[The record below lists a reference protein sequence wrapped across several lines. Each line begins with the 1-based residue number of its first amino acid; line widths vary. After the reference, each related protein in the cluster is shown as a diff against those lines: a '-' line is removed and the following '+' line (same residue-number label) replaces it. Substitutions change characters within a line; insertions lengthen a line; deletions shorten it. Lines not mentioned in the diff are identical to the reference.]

1 MSDSSRPS
9 TPSNAAARIPGATG
23 PQMRPPESA
32 CADWLLSHVLLC
44 IPPCS
49 DSPSRCHLSSSL
61 PALPILRQPRTHDS
75 SSRRAAALTTG
86 KSADA
91 PNSARAAGAGGS
103 SSTMMRLYTD
113 EAEGLKVDPVIV
125 LSLAVVFIFSVV
137 SLHLL
142 SKLIRFFAK

>member
-23 PQMRPPESA
+23 PQMR
-32 CADWLLSHVLLC
+32 
-44 IPPCS
+44 
-49 DSPSRCHLSSSL
+49 
-61 PALPILRQPRTHDS
+61 
-75 SSRRAAALTTG
+75 RRAAALTTG